1 MKSAVVVPLIG
12 LLAVAAGCDAFDP
25 ELYQQAER
33 NAIAL
38 DSCNEDQVPVK
49 VSSAKLVTLDLGDF
63 DDSWQVAN
71 CAIGRADGN
80 DAFFAVDMNEGQKF
94 HFHVNALD
102 AIDPVLYV
110 VDGCDERVCQ
120 PLHAASSC
128 STNKE
133 HLSFLATHA
142 GRYYVGVDSAD
153 PGGGKVELLV
163 LSPECGDGEKQHS
176 EACDDGNHDALDGCD
191 PSCRIEIPASDRN
204 EEEPNDDFGAA
215 NLLSMGMPP
224 ARFVVHGMLAGACDL
239 DTFTFTAPARATV
252 SAQVLDEQGEACAAR
267 PELNLDLQLFQGLT
281 QVAQGKVSED
291 NACPTLEAQR
301 MQAGDTR
308 ALPWDEAT
316 YHLRLTGTGPDTA
329 MPFAF
334 TLAIELEP
342 R

>member
-1 MKSAVVVPLIG
+1 MKSAAAALVALIA
-12 LLAVAAGCDAFDP
+12 LASGCDAFDP

-33 NAIAL
+33 NATAL
-38 DSCNEDQVPVK
+38 DSCNEDLVPVM
-49 VSSAKLVTLDLGDF
+49 VSSAKLIKLDLGDF
-63 DDSWQVAN
+63 DNSWQVPN

-80 DAFFAVDMNEGQKF
+80 DAFFAVDMTEGQKF
-94 HFHVNALD
+94 HFHVNAID

-120 PLHAASSC
+120 PLNAASRC
-128 STNKE
+128 GTNKE
-133 HLSFLATHA
+133 HLSFLATHS

-191 PSCRIEIPASDRN
+191 PGCRIEIPASDRN

-215 NLLSMGMPP
+215 NLLAMGAPP
-224 ARFVVHGMLAGACDL
+224 SRFLVHGMLAGACDL
-239 DTFTFTAPARATV
+239 ETFTFTAPQDAVV
-252 SAQVLDEQGEACAAR
+252 SAQVLDVQGMPCAAR
-267 PELNLDLQLFQGLT
+267 PELTLDLQLFQGLT
-281 QVAQGKVSED
+281 QIAQGKSVPA
-291 NACPTLEAQR
+291 NACPTLEAQP
-301 MQAGDTR
+301 MQAGDSR
-308 ALPWDEAT
+308 ALPWDGAT
-316 YHLRLTGTGPDTA
+316 YHLRLSGTGSESA

-334 TLAIELEP
+334 TLAIDLQP

>member
-1 MKSAVVVPLIG
+1 MKPEVVAPLIA
-12 LLAVAAGCDAFDP
+12 LAVFAGACDAFDP
-25 ELYQQAER
+25 ELYQRAER
-33 NAIAL
+33 NSTAF
-38 DSCNEDQVPVK
+38 DSCSENDVPVM
-49 VSSAKLVTLDLGDF
+49 VSSAKLVTLDLGDY

-80 DAFFAVDMNEGQKF
+80 DAFFAVDMDEGQKF
-94 HFHVNALD
+94 HFHVNAID

-163 LSPECGDGEKQHS
+163 ISPECGNGEKQHS
-176 EACDDGNHDALDGCD
+176 EACDDGNTDALDGCD
-191 PSCRIEIPASDRN
+191 SSCRIEIPASDRN

-215 NLLSMGMPP
+215 NLLSIGALPS
-224 ARFVVHGMLAGACDL
+224 RFVVRGMLADACDL
-239 DTFTFTAPARATV
+239 ETFTFTAPAEATV
-252 SAQVLDEQGEACAAR
+252 SAQVLDATGAACASR

-281 QVAQGKVSED
+281 RVAQGKVSED
-291 NACPTLEAQR
+291 DACPTLEAQPMR
-301 MQAGDTR
+301 AGDSR

-316 YHLRLTGTGPDTA
+316 YHLRLSGTGSETA